1 MTATLGHVTRSE
13 TGAFKGQLRTLNIRA
28 DIEIVPVRDKPSPA
42 YPGGRGETSGVGIGA
57 GWNNVG
63 EVKGQKYV
71 GLNLGPSR
79 HRPAHLQGQ
88 LGRAAGQDDDEVFAL
103 IWNPEG

>member
-42 YPGGRGETSGVGIGA
+42 YRRARGGVSGIEIGA
-57 GWNNVG
+57 G
-63 EVKGQKYV
+63 
-71 GLNLGPSR
+71 
-79 HRPAHLQGQ
+79 
-88 LGRAAGQDDDEVFAL
+88 
-103 IWNPEG
+103 